1 MLEIDI
7 DKPME
12 TKRPKFIIKWTNKLS
27 IDDAAINFIFTDREN
42 LIGEKQNKVEM
53 VISYKTIHVN

>member
-42 LIGEKQNKVEM
+42 LKGEK
-53 VISYKTIHVN
+53 